1 MMQWTGVS
9 APLVAALLAGAAVAL
24 LVPSRTALPDPPRR
38 IGADRRLLTG
48 VAAGVSALV
57 LLAEGLH
64 LVLGL
69 LVLAVAV
76 SAARL
81 VGRIRSSRAADER
94 RQRVVEVTESLAGE
108 LAAGQPPLTALSNS
122 VETWPPL
129 RDVVRAARLGADVPA
144 ALRRVADLPGAEGLH
159 DLAAA
164 WHVAEGTGSGLARA
178 LSRVA
183 EAARERESADR
194 IVAAE
199 LASARATARLVAA
212 LPLLVLVLGSGLG
225 GDSWAFLLES
235 PVGLVCL
242 AAGLFLM
249 LAGLSW
255 IERIAAAVTD
265 R

>member
-1 MMQWTGVS
+1 MMPPADVLAGL
-9 APLVAALLAGAAVAL
+9 PAALLAGASVAL
-24 LVPSRTALPDPPRR
+24 LMPSGTALPDRPPGT
-38 IGADRRLLTG
+38 GADRGLVTG
-48 VAAGVSALV
+48 VAAGVTALV
-57 LLAEGLH
+57 LLADGLH

-76 SAARL
+76 AATRL
-81 VGRIRSSRAADER
+81 VGRVRRVRAADER
-94 RQRVVEVTESLAGE
+94 RQRVVEVAESLAGE

-122 VETWPPL
+122 VDTWLPL
-129 RDVVRAARLGADVPA
+129 QDVVRAARLGADVPA
-144 ALRRVADLPGAEGLH
+144 ALRRVGGLPGAEGLH

-183 EAARERESADR
+183 EAARERESANR

-225 GDSWAFLLES
+225 GDSWAFLLQS

-242 AAGLFLM
+242 AAGLVLM

-255 IERIAAAVTD
+255 IERIAAAVNS